1 MKPLALARPVV
12 PPLDSDSGSQTR
24 ERLLDA
30 AERLFA
36 DHGFHGASVRDITC
50 AAGSN
55 VSAVNYHFGGKS
67 NLYLAVFQRR
77 IAAMRAGR
85 VAAVDRALAGAR
97 AATLEDLLR
106 AFADSYLEPFV
117 AGEPGRRWARL
128 SSRELLDPQLPPSLL
143 YDEVMQPTHAAL
155 ARALRR
161 LVPGLGAEAA
171 LLCVQSFVAQ
181 LNYIR
186 QLNAYFALSAN
197 RRASRTYAL
206 HRLVD
211 HAVAFSA
218 AAIRALAPPAGGG
231 AAKERSSA

>member
-1 MKPLALARPVV
+1 MKPAALERPSLA
-12 PPLDSDSGSQTR
+12 PPDSDAGSQTR

-36 DHGFHGASVRDITC
+36 DHGFHSASVRDITQ
-50 AAGSN
+50 AADSN
-55 VSAVNYHFGGKS
+55 LAAVNYHFGGKS

-77 IAAMRAGR
+77 IAALRDGR
-85 VAAVDRALAGAR
+85 IQAIGRALAAPRGVD
-97 AATLEDLLR
+97 LEGLLR
-106 AFADSYLEPFV
+106 AFGESYLEPFV
-117 AGEPGRRWARL
+117 AGESGRRWVRL
-128 SSRELLDPQLPPSLL
+128 FSRELLDPQLPPSLL

-161 LVPGLGAEAA
+161 LVPGLGAEVA

-181 LNYIR
+181 LTFIR

-197 RRASRTYAL
+197 RRAARTYAL
-206 HRLVD
+206 PRLVD

-218 AAIRALAPPAGGG
+218 AAVRALAPPAGGG